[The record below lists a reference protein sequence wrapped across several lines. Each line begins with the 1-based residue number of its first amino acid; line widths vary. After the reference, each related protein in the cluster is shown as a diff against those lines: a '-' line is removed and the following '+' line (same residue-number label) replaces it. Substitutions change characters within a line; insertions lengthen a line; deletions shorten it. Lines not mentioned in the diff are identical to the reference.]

1 MQFPKVKSVTAV
13 VKYKLA
19 VSFSDGTEG
28 EYDVAHLTGKGV
40 FKTWDIDDN
49 FFKVSVNPQ
58 SGAITWPNELDID
71 TINTY
76 CKIKGI
82 DVQEYLESKQHH
94 AAY

>member
-49 FFKVSVNPQ
+49 FLKFQLIQNPVLLP
-58 SGAITWPNELDID
+58 GPMN
-71 TINTY
+71 
-76 CKIKGI
+76 
-82 DVQEYLESKQHH
+82 
-94 AAY
+94 